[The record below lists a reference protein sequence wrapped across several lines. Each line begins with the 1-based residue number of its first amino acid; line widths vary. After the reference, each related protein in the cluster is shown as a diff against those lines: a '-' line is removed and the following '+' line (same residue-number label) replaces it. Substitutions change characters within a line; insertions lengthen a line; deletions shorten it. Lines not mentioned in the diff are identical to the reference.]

1 MKVSILTPTYNDGE
15 SIIETLNS
23 IKEQTYENWEH
34 IIIIDGS
41 TDNTEKIIKDYKKK
55 NDKKDRI
62 KYIKQEN
69 KDQLNALLNGL
80 NHATGDFIHIIH
92 SDDLLPSKDY
102 FEKAMNE
109 FKENPDL
116 DSIIG
121 DLLIINKD
129 SEVTNQWKAL
139 DYVNKDY
146 IPTLLLLNNGCNFYG
161 DFGTHKKEVFENQIK
176 NNYMTWNTP
185 FWLDMDSQRILNIKK
200 VDFPI
205 LKYRIYDN
213 NYASNEIGKFNAL
226 NGEIRTITRV
236 MNEYN
241 IYFYKLQKAIFQ
253 FLRMPGIRKL
263 RLSNKFKPLYKK
275 QPTKNK
281 YKLLLE
287 CIENTYKN
295 KEYEKNIYLK
305 SLLGFYKN
313 MTPRTVVIEEKINEE
328 DVYYGKDIRIFTK
341 KLFDNKLPKLY
352 YTIFEEMEKGFNRV
366 IVKNKKTKEQI
377 CNIFK
382 FLNIYPYVN
391 IEAMDEEQKTIPK
404 VIHYVWMGGKE
415 KPNTIKKCMKTWK
428 KRLKGYEFIEW
439 NEKTFDVNSHPFV
452 KAAYKAKKW
461 AFVSDYV
468 RAYAI
473 YNYGGVYFDTD
484 IFAIRDIE
492 KVLDNDAFV
501 GYEHPDFPF
510 TAVFGAKKG
519 HPLIKDML
527 DYYDKLDSYE
537 FNFENNNTISV
548 SNLLITKY
556 KCKKGNQEQM
566 LKHGIKV
573 YKEGVLCN
581 PSNESLT
588 VHVFLGSW
596 LDNSKFKAQLHEF
609 MRCRLNNKYTIFLYE
624 IYRKV
629 KNIFKRK

>member
-1 MKVSILTPTYNDGE
+1 MKVSILTPTYNDGK
-15 SIIETLNS
+15 SITETLNS
-23 IKEQTYENWEH
+23 VQNQKYDNWEH
-34 IIIIDGS
+34 IIINDGS
-41 TDNTEKIIKDYKKK
+41 TDDTERIIKEYKKK
-55 NDKKDRI
+55 NDKENRI

-69 KDQLNALLNGL
+69 KDQLNAILNGL
-80 NHATGDFIHIIH
+80 NYVTGDLIYILH
-92 SDDLLPSKDY
+92 SDDLLPSDDF
-102 FEKAMNE
+102 FEKAVKE
-109 FKENPDL
+109 FKNDKTL

-121 DLLIINKD
+121 DLLIINTK
-129 SEVTNQWKAL
+129 SEITNCWKAL
-139 DYVNKDY
+139 DYVNKEY
-146 IPTLLLLNNGCNFYG
+146 IPALLLLNNGCNFHG
-161 DFGTHKKEVFENQIK
+161 DVGVHKKDTYMKYVK
-176 NNYMTWNTP
+176 DNYLTWNTP
-185 FWLDMDSQRILNIKK
+185 FWLDMESQKVLNIKT
-200 VDFPI
+200 VNFPT
-205 LKYRIYDN
+205 LKYRIHDD
-213 NYASNEIGKFNAL
+213 NYAVNEIGKFNAL
-226 NGEIRTITRV
+226 NGEIRTLTRV
-236 MNEYN
+236 MYNYN
-241 IYFYKLQKAIFQ
+241 IKCYKLQKIIFQ
-253 FLRMPGIRKL
+253 LLRQPGIRKL
-263 RLSNKFKPLYKK
+263 RLSNKYHPWYKK
-275 QPTKNK
+275 QQTKNK

-287 CIENTYKN
+287 CIKNTYKN
-295 KEYEKNIYLK
+295 NEYEDNSYLK
-305 SLLGFYKN
+305 AVLAFYEN
-313 MTPRTVVIEEKINEE
+313 LHPRTVVLEDKIKEE
-328 DVYYGKDIRIFTK
+328 DVFYGKDIRTFTK
-341 KLFDNKLPKLY
+341 NLFNNKLPKIYDKL
-352 YTIFEEMEKGFNRV
+352 FKEMEKGFNRLV
-366 IVKNKKTKEQI
+366 VEDSKTKELVI
-377 CNIFK
+377 NITK
-382 FLNIYPYVN
+382 FLNIYPYVSV
-391 IEAMDEEQKTIPK
+391 EALDEEQKTIPK

-415 KPNTIKKCMKTWK
+415 KPKTIKKCMKTWK

-439 NEKTFDVNSHPFV
+439 NEQTFDINSHPFV

-492 KVLDNDAFV
+492 KLLDNDAFV

-527 DYYDKLDSYE
+527 DYYDELDSYE

-556 KCKKGNQEQM
+556 KCKKGNKEQL

-609 MRCRLNNKYTIFLYE
+609 MRCRLNNKYTIFFYE